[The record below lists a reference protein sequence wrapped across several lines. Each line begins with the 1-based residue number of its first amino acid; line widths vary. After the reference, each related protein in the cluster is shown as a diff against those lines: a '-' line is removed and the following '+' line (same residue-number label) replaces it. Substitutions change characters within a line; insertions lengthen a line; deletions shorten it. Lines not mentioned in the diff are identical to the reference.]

1 MFPALLIRFR
11 PTGPWRFG
19 PDSGAHDRVDSVCH
33 SDTVYSAVTSMMA
46 RLGVLEEW
54 LAATTAAPAV
64 RFSSLFPYHGETLF
78 VPPPHVL
85 WPPATSS
92 RVRWGGAEF
101 VPLGMVEALL
111 QGKALDEDRWLLD
124 GASGCLVPAGGKYRG
139 AGPLRVGLRSCA
151 GVDRENGAGVAPHA
165 TACIEFSE
173 EAGMWGLAAFD
184 NDAIREQWGRKLRSA
199 LRLLADSGIGGERSR
214 GWGRSSMPGIR
225 EGRLSE
231 LLFRG
236 RGKNGAELEIAPESG
251 NAHWLL
257 SLFSPSDTDSVDW
270 GRGHYTLVNR
280 TGRIESPE
288 RSGELKQTLR
298 MVAEGSVLI
307 ASTPLQGAARNVA
320 PDGFPHPVYRAGFA
334 LSIAIQ
340 WGKPIAVPPPVVAE
354 PAPEVVVEE
363 PKALPE
369 AVVETQPEAL
379 PEPAPEV
386 VVEEPKAL
394 PEAVVE
400 TQPETLPE
408 PVPEAVVEEPKALPE
423 AVVETQPEALPEPA
437 PEVVVEEPE
446 PLPETVVETQP
457 EAIPEETPKAT
468 PDETIPGTEA
478 KK

>member
-1 MFPALLIRFR
+1 MLPALLIRFR

-19 PDSGAHDRVDSVCH
+19 PDSGARDRVDSICH

-78 VPPPHVL
+78 VPPPRVL

-111 QGKALDEDRWLLD
+111 QGKTLDEDRWLLD
-124 GASGCLVPAGGKYRG
+124 GASRCLVPVGGKYRG
-139 AGPLRVGLRSCA
+139 AGPLRIGLRSGA
-151 GVDRENGAGVAPHA
+151 AVDREDGAGVAPHA

-236 RGKNGAELEIAPESG
+236 RGKNGAELELAPESG

-257 SLFSPSDTDSVDW
+257 SLFSPSDADSVDW

-288 RSGELKQTLR
+288 RSGDLKQMLR

-307 ASTPLQGAARNVA
+307 APTPPQGAARNVA
-320 PDGFPHPVYRAGFA
+320 PEGFPHPVYRAGYA
-334 LSIAIQ
+334 LSVAIQ
-340 WGKPIAVPPPVVAE
+340 WGKPVAAPPPAKPEPEPEVVAE
-354 PAPEVVVEE
+354 E
-363 PKALPE
+363 PE
-369 AVVETQPEAL
+369 AVVETQTEAAVEPQTETAPEPVPEVVAEEPEAA
-379 PEPAPEV
+379 PEPAPETV
-386 VVEEPKAL
+386 AEETA
-394 PEAVVE
+394 
-400 TQPETLPE
+400 
-408 PVPEAVVEEPKALPE
+408 
-423 AVVETQPEALPEPA
+423 PA
-437 PEVVVEEPE
+437 S
-446 PLPETVVETQP
+446 
-457 EAIPEETPKAT
+457 EETPEKT
-468 PDETIPGTEA
+468 DPGTEA
-478 KK
+478 TQ